1 MSKKNLNNP
10 VLVLLYGICLALIL
24 GACSRSAAPLVLFTR
39 DQPQATLTSEAL
51 AVQPTSS
58 LFAEPVQPTE
68 TATALPTDPPPAAT
82 EVVQNSIAPTATS
95 TQIPLVPTA
104 TPFPT
109 AIRLTS
115 YTLQK
120 DEYPYCIARRLNVD
134 PGELL
139 RLNHL
144 AGVGEVYYSGQVL
157 QIPQSGNPFP
167 GSRGLLAHTAYV
179 VQSQD
184 TLNHIAC
191 AIGDIS
197 PEEIARVNGL
207 SAPYTLSTGQV
218 LSLQA
223 KADAASQASQPATT
237 VPAVTLAAPDA
248 ALVIVES
255 TATAAPT
262 VLPAT
267 SAPTEVGSATPL
279 PALAVQNTVAAPTL
293 TGTPTETRVSSSATA
308 LPTLTETATATA
320 EPTLTPS
327 NTVAPDTAT
336 PLPSETVQP
345 TETALPTAETNPT
358 ELSPSPTVTPSVQT
372 SGNPNWFVALLQR
385 LGDWIRKSLGYPA
398 ATADAVTQ
406 AAAAPTTAAPTE
418 EIPFPTPIPPTETAV
433 PVLKFEPESN
443 QNAVPQGLNQELY
456 FVGLGGA
463 GGNYCDSSTMGTQ
476 LPSYPDVLISMIS
489 DDFGDALNTGYL
501 NSNIFIS
508 TCGWDAGDQLSASV
522 TYPSGKIVTITPE
535 LEGGTGTLGYY
546 SKIHF
551 NLGLSDPEGQY
562 SAAVTASG
570 GRHAQAAFTMKAVD
584 SPRIR
589 YLSSQ
594 ENIDHYMLYGFQPGE
609 RVLLSKYKSSDHLS
623 LNGWEYIT
631 VDANG
636 EKLVDLQVEK
646 PSFFVL
652 GDFSLMLN
660 TDGVALLAQGDISGK
675 AKFVSFQPITD
686 QPQ

>member
-39 DQPQATLTSEAL
+39 NQPQATLTSEAL

-197 PEEIARVNGL
+197 PEDIARVNGL
-207 SAPYTLSTGQV
+207 SAPYTLSVGQV

-223 KADAASQASQPATT
+223 KADAAPQASQPATT
-237 VPAVTLAAPDA
+237 VPVVTLAAPDA

-255 TATAAPT
+255 TATTAPT

-267 SAPTEVGSATPL
+267 ATPPQIISATPL

-293 TGTPTETRVSSSATA
+293 TGTPTETRVSPSATA

-320 EPTLTPS
+320 EPTLAPS
-327 NTVAPDTAT
+327 ITVAPDTAT

-345 TETALPTAETNPT
+345 TETALPAAETNPS
-358 ELSPSPTVTPSVQT
+358 ELSPSPTVTPLVQT
-372 SGNPNWFVALLQR
+372 SANTNWFVALLQR
-385 LGDWIRKSLGYPA
+385 MGDWIRKTLGYPA

-433 PVLKFEPESN
+433 PVLKFEASTD

-456 FVGLGGA
+456 FAGLGG
-463 GGNYCDSSTMGTQ
+463 GGGRYCDFSMGTTP
-476 LPSYPDVLISMIS
+476 PSYPDVLISMIS
-489 DDFGDALNTGYL
+489 DDYGDAINTGYL

-522 TYPSGKIVTITPE
+522 TYPSGKLLTITPE
-535 LEGGTGTLGYY
+535 MEGGTDGLGYI
-546 SKIHF
+546 SKFQF

-562 SAAVTASG
+562 SVTVTASG
-570 GRHAQAAFTMKAVD
+570 GRHAQAAFTMEAVD
-584 SPRIR
+584 SPRLR

-594 ENIDHYMLYGFQPGE
+594 GNIDHYMLYGFNPGE
-609 RVLLSKYKSSDHLS
+609 RVLLSKYKSSGHLI

-636 EKLVDLQVEK
+636 KKLIDLQVEK

-652 GDFSLMLN
+652 GDFFLMLN
-660 TDGVALLAQGDISGK
+660 SDAVVLFAQGDISGK
-675 AKFVSFQPITD
+675 AKFVSFQPISD